1 VKKIGTVLILCALA
15 ALVGLNW
22 TWPSQA
28 AVTTNVI
35 HVTTTTDAIFPDDAC
50 SLREAIDNVNTY
62 SRQEFAVPGDNECP
76 AGSTTEPNV
85 IVLQSG
91 AIYTL
96 SNPGN
101 DELTGD
107 LDILENMRIEV
118 VGGSDSA
125 AIVIAVAGERV
136 MEIHSGAVVELD
148 NISLGGANG
157 AALSG
162 GGIFN
167 SGHLTATNVLI
178 SDNVAAAGGGLYNN
192 SGATAVFI
200 DSEIVLNQA
209 LDLLAGGGILNFG
222 ALTLD
227 NSDVRANTVGGGI
240 HNNGGQ
246 LTVRNESAVNANTGA
261 NGGGIY
267 NSAGGTVIVTDSS
280 VDGNTAAAAGGG
292 IYSIAGGTVTVANSS
307 VNGNAANDGAGGGIY
322 SAADGM
328 VMVTN
333 STVSDNT
340 ATDSGGGVFTG
351 SDLTMS
357 DSVVEGNIS
366 LDNGGG
372 IAGNVSDAPVIRINN
387 SEIKENT
394 ASNYGGGM
402 AYYKTVGDQ
411 EDSLYIE
418 NSLFLQNQAI
428 NGSGGGLSG
437 SGYITHTQFISNT
450 AGNAGGGLHAII
462 TRFDT
467 LEARGNN
474 STGSGGGIRSL
485 GIYGQNLTVVD
496 NQTATGAGGGVS
508 AYRAVLQDALI
519 DGNSAGGDGGG
530 LSLTNSLPNPSI
542 LSRVAVTNNSAG
554 GVGGGIRVANDLVM
568 GNVTVS
574 SNGATG
580 FGAGL
585 YIAATGAVTA
595 TNVTLA
601 VNMPGVNLYKL
612 GDLTLQ
618 NSVIGTPDQPSCTMG
633 LDNPFINSL
642 GNNVADDTTCI
653 LTPHVSDIVNEPLM
667 LDPLMDNG
675 GNTLTHALQE
685 GSPAVGHGNPAAC
698 AADPVN
704 GVDQRGVPRPAD
716 SCDSGA
722 YQTALPTLYL
732 PIIIRP

>member
-1 VKKIGTVLILCALA
+1 MKKIGIVFALL
-15 ALVGLNW
+15 ALTGLAVLNW
-22 TWPSQA
+22 ALPSQA
-28 AVTTNVI
+28 AVTVNVI
-35 HVTTTTDAIFPDDAC
+35 EVTTTADTIFPDDAC

-62 SRQEFAVPGDNECP
+62 SRQDFAVPGDNECP

-101 DELTGD
+101 DDLTGD
-107 LDILENMRIEV
+107 LDILEDLRIEV
-118 VGGSDSA
+118 AGGSDPA

-136 MEIHSGAVVELD
+136 LEIHPGAAVELD

-157 AALSG
+157 PALNG

-209 LDLLAGGGILNFG
+209 SDLLAGGGALNFG
-222 ALTLD
+222 VLTLD

-246 LTVRNESAVNANTGA
+246 LIIRNQSAVNVNTGT

-267 NSAGGTVIVTDSS
+267 NSAGGTVSVADSE
-280 VDGNTAAAAGGG
+280 VDGNTANAAGGG
-292 IYSIAGGTVTVANSS
+292 IYNATGGIVTIANSS
-307 VNGNAANDGAGGGIY
+307 LEGNTATNDGGGIY
-322 SAADGM
+322 SGADGAL
-328 VMVTN
+328 VIAN
-333 STVSDNT
+333 SNISDNT
-340 ATDSGGGVFTG
+340 ASGSGGGVYTG
-351 SDLTMS
+351 SNLTVS
-357 DSVVEGNIS
+357 GSLVVGNLS
-366 LDNGGG
+366 LENGGG
-372 IAGNVSDAPVIRINN
+372 IAGNVSDAPVIRISN

-394 ASNYGGGM
+394 ASNRGGGV
-402 AYYKTVGDQ
+402 AYYKTISPQ

-428 NGSGGGLSG
+428 NESGGGLSG

-450 AGNAGGGLHAII
+450 AGGAGGGLHAII

-474 STGSGGGIRSL
+474 AHGSGGGIRSL
-485 GIYGQNLTVVD
+485 GIYGQNLTVVG
-496 NQTATGAGGGVS
+496 NQTTTGAGGGVS

-519 DGNSAGGDGGG
+519 DDNTAGGDGGG

-554 GVGGGIRVANDLVM
+554 GVGGGIRVTNDLVM

-574 SNGATG
+574 SNGAIG
-580 FGAGL
+580 FGGGL
-585 YIAATGAVTA
+585 HIAETSVVTA

-601 VNMPGVNLYKL
+601 INMPGVNLYKL

-642 GNNVADDTTCI
+642 GNNVTDDTTCI
-653 LTPHVSDIVNEPLM
+653 LVPHASDIVDEPL
-667 LDPLMDNG
+667 LLLPLADNG

-704 GVDQRGVPRPAD
+704 GVDQRGMFRPA
-716 SCDSGA
+716 SVCDSGA
-722 YQTALPTLYL
+722 FQTGAGMLYL
-732 PIIIRP
+732 PIITRQ